1 MNRYIDKLSQR
12 ENNTRSIKS
21 PESRCKTNLFDN
33 EDLTGLEVHAEVD
46 LPECSTRDEVAYSP

>member
-21 PESRCKTNLFDN
+21 PESRWKTNLFDS
-33 EDLTGLEVHAEVD
+33 EDLTGIEVHAEVD
-46 LPECSTRDEVAYSP
+46 LPECSTLDEVAYGP